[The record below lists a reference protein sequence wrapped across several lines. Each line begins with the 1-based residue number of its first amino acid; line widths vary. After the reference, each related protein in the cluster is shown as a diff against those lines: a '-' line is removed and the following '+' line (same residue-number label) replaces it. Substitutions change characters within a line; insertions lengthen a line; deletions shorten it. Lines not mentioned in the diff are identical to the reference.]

1 MQKPLELLKTYWG
14 YSDFRPVQA
23 EIINAVLQNNDA
35 LALLPTGGGK
45 SICYQIPALIK
56 EGVCIVISPLIALMK
71 DQVDQLKSRNIR
83 ADAIY
88 SGMHYKEIE
97 RIFDN
102 AIFGETKLLYISPE
116 RLHSEYAINKIA
128 QMNIS
133 FIAVDEAHC
142 VSQWGHDFRPAYL
155 KINLFRELFPEIS
168 ILAVTATAT
177 PDVAVDIC
185 NQLELRKAVL
195 FKSGFTRPNLSYA
208 VLHEEAKL
216 VKLLELTH
224 KLKGSGLVYVRN
236 RRETKEISVFLERNN
251 IKSDF
256 YHAGLPSQDRF
267 EKQSSWLKNEIRIMV
282 CTNAFGMG
290 IDKADVRFVIHMN
303 LPDTLEA
310 YFQEAGRAGRDEK
323 KAYAILLY
331 NQNDKTTL
339 ETNFENSYPPIETVK
354 KVYHALGSYYQIA
367 EGSAEGLS
375 FDFDIV
381 KFCANFKFEPAIS
394 YSSLK
399 ILEQAGWISLSDA
412 FFQAPRI
419 EIPVEREKIYNFQLQ
434 NPAYDKLITAIMRLH
449 QGVFKQEVRLEEIKM
464 SKLTGLDLA
473 EIHKKLIYLDQLE
486 LINYYPKKEMPQL
499 TFLRP
504 RIDSKLLTID
514 KVRFDFLKSR
524 AKEKM
529 EAAIS
534 YANSI
539 HCRNI
544 SLLTYFGEDTEKTC
558 GICDICIQEK
568 RSIRTLDHK
577 KILNDRLLEIFKTG
591 DIKINELLAMFKPDE
606 KQDILDLLQYFVNEE
621 LIVIEDGVKIL
632 LNR

>member
-1 MQKPLELLKTYWG
+1 MQEPLKLLKSYWG
-14 YSDFRPVQA
+14 YSEFRPVQS
-23 EIINAVLQNNDA
+23 EIISAVLENKDA

-71 DQVDQLKSRNIR
+71 DQVDQLKSRNIK

-102 AIFGETKLLYISPE
+102 AIYGDTKLLYISPE
-116 RLHSEYAINKIA
+116 RLHSELAIAKIA

-155 KINLFRELFPEIS
+155 NINRFRELFPKVS

-177 PDVAVDIC
+177 PDVAIDIC
-185 NQLELRKAVL
+185 NQLELRNAAL

-216 VKLLELTH
+216 VKLLELTQ

-236 RRETKEISVFLERNN
+236 RRETKEISMFLGRNN
-251 IKSDF
+251 IKADF
-256 YHAGLPSQDRF
+256 YHAGLASQDRF
-267 EKQSSWLKNEIRIMV
+267 EKQSSWLRNEIRIMV

-339 ETNFENSYPPIETVK
+339 ETNFENSYPPLEIVR

-381 KFCANFKFEPAIS
+381 SFCTNFKFEPPVTF
-394 YSSLK
+394 SSLK
-399 ILEQAGWISLSDA
+399 ILEQAGWINLSEA

-434 NPAYDKLITAIMRLH
+434 NPVYDKLITAIMRLH

-464 SKLTGLDLA
+464 SKLTGLDIA

-514 KVRFDFLKSR
+514 MARFNFLKSR

-529 EAAIS
+529 DAAIA
-534 YANSI
+534 YAYSI
-539 HCRNI
+539 QCRNI
-544 SLLTYFGEDTEKTC
+544 SLLTYFGEDAQKSC
-558 GICDICIQEK
+558 GICDICVQEK
-568 RSIRTLDHK
+568 RSTRTHENK
-577 KILNDRLLEIFKTG
+577 QILNEKLLEIFKTQ
-591 DIKINELLAMFKPDE
+591 DIKVNELLSMFKADE

-621 LIVIEDGVKIL
+621 IIVIKDGVKIL